1 MREAEGLVRALAKQ
15 PNLTQDQLFD
25 VIVLLHFDGD
35 LQLDLGQRKLAEQR
49 YREALEWD
57 ARVMARF
64 PGPRAEH
71 SLSLDLATL
80 GDALAAGGDLNG
92 AMELYH
98 KALAVRLDNVKQ
110 NPDNARYKRE
120 LALLYSWMGHFTGS
134 PVRMSLGERAKAE
147 EYYRKQHEIAAKLA
161 AEDPNNAQGAMDLVF
176 SYEHVANTVENP
188 SEAVQ
193 LYRNALA
200 ALAPLLEKSPDEFRY
215 RRREATELRLLAV
228 ALHRSG
234 ERAAARDQMRE
245 ALVKVRA
252 LVSSQPANDLLKVD
266 LHASLLSSA
275 ILWIDTGART
285 EPLAE
290 LQEALAIGESMRKAR
305 PDDLDWEWRLA
316 DTYSTLA
323 RHHEAVAGAPS
334 SLPATR
340 AAATRESCDWR
351 RKALAVWEAWP
362 GHAVSSAF
370 DATRRDQAARAVT
383 ECTSV
388 ERSLSQISQ

>member
-1 MREAEGLVRALAKQ
+1 
-15 PNLTQDQLFD
+15 
-25 VIVLLHFDGD
+25 
-35 LQLDLGQRKLAEQR
+35 
-49 YREALEWD
+49 
-57 ARVMARF
+57 
-64 PGPRAEH
+64 
-71 SLSLDLATL
+71 
-80 GDALAAGGDLNG
+80 
-92 AMELYH
+92 
-98 KALAVRLDNVKQ
+98 
-110 NPDNARYKRE
+110 
-120 LALLYSWMGHFTGS
+120 
-134 PVRMSLGERAKAE
+134 
-147 EYYRKQHEIAAKLA
+147 
-161 AEDPNNAQGAMDLVF
+161 
-176 SYEHVANTVENP
+176 
-188 SEAVQ
+188 
-193 LYRNALA
+193 
-200 ALAPLLEKSPDEFRY
+200 
-215 RRREATELRLLAV
+215 
-228 ALHRSG
+228 
-234 ERAAARDQMRE
+234 MRE